1 MGLVVKWNLSDA
13 CASDILQFSRKI
25 CGENIILLSHL
36 FVTSSFDIRKR
47 NTNSIQNKNKC
58 FTKNYWVS
66 LEVSWLHT
74 SFVYQSK
81 SSTRNLNKQINQI
94 WITRVFYKC
103 NKYQG

>member
-1 MGLVVKWNLSDA
+1 MLLSM
-13 CASDILQFSRKI
+13 
-25 CGENIILLSHL
+25 LLSHL
-36 FVTSSFDIRKR
+36 FVTSNFDIHKQ

-94 WITRVFYKC
+94 WITRVFHKC
-103 NKYQG
+103 NKYQGQNIELLGIAEGQFLYKR